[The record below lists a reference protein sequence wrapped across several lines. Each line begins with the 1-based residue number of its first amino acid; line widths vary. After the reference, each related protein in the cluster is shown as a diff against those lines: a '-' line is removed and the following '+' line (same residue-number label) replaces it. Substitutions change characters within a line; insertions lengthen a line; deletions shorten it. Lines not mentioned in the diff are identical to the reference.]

1 MATKQA
7 GTVSGESF
15 ARRHRNFVVGLFVV
29 VPLAVVPLLCVYTLM
44 KLEVWQQWD
53 HLYVVYDRSYGLSSS
68 NAVTISD
75 YDIGHVG
82 KVTLAGKNTTII
94 LLKINPGYM
103 PLIKKDARAQLAQK
117 NLVGDWVIS
126 LKGGSDSARSVTDG
140 DTLAPEYSLR
150 LDVLAEQVAG
160 MITNVDSIIRQ
171 VASGRGSIGKAIKE
185 DSLVRQ
191 VEGILRN
198 VNALTVQS
206 AAMMRKADGLVD
218 NLGKIGTSGVTL
230 ASSGVTMV
238 DSVRAILSAV
248 QKTLKDVP
256 VIMENVKGASAEIT
270 PLMGQVKSEL
280 DDADAMM
287 RGVQKNWL
295 FQKVRG
301 KQEDKM
307 RNEAP

>member
-1 MATKQA
+1 
-7 GTVSGESF
+7 
-15 ARRHRNFVVGLFVV
+15 
-29 VPLAVVPLLCVYTLM
+29 
-44 KLEVWQQWD
+44 
-53 HLYVVYDRSYGLSSS
+53 
-68 NAVTISD
+68 
-75 YDIGHVG
+75 
-82 KVTLAGKNTTII
+82 VTLAGKNTTII